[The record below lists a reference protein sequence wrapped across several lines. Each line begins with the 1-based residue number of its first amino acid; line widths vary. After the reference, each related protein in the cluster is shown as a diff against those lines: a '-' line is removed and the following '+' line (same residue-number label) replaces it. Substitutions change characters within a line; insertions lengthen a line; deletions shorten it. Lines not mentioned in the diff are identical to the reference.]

1 MTLRIFPKI
10 YSAFIIEY
18 RKSMGED
25 YTQTIEDFCF
35 WKELINHL
43 FLYQHDTSF

>member
-1 MTLRIFPKI
+1 MNDFENLSKI

-25 YTQTIEDFCF
+25 YTQTIEDLLL
-35 WKELINHL
+35 EMGYTLNL
-43 FLYQHDTSF
+43 AVRRSF